1 MPILCKIHRGD
12 FIESIHVAYA
22 VAVNEAGEILYS
34 SGDPDYITCI
44 RSTLKPFQASAA
56 VKEGAIKTAG
66 FNSAECTLMC
76 ASHNGEDIHVKTAES
91 MLQKIGYDT
100 SHYECGTHFP
110 YDKESKIKLIQ
121 NDENPSALHNNCSG
135 KHAGMLCLAKH
146 LQIDPKGYT
155 DLNHPVQQLIMEQV
169 RRFSELDDFPLAID
183 GCSAPVPF
191 LPLFN
196 IALMFQKFASG
207 NYDELNT
214 LFDAIISNPYLI
226 AGKNRFD
233 TDFIKTMD
241 GKAVTKV
248 GGEGVRGVGIRTAK
262 GETYGVALKVLD
274 GNQRCSPIATMAVLD
289 ELDLLTKDQSEKLS
303 SYKKI
308 VLRNHRK
315 IETGIIAVEL

>member
-22 VAVNEAGEILYS
+22 VVVDEKGEIVYS
-34 SGDPDYITCI
+34 SGDPHYLTCV

-56 VKEGAIKTAG
+56 VKEGATQAVKFTPVEIA
-66 FNSAECTLMC
+66 LMC
-76 ASHNGEDIHVKTAES
+76 ASHNGEDIHVNTAKS
-91 MLQKIGYDT
+91 MLDKIGYDT
-100 SHYECGTHFP
+100 SYYECGTHFP
-110 YDKESKIKLIQ
+110 YDQESKKKLIQ
-121 NDENPSALHNNCSG
+121 NEENSSALHNNCSG
-135 KHAGMLCLAKH
+135 KHAGMLCLAKY
-146 LQIDPKGYT
+146 LQVEPKGYT
-155 DLNHPVQQLIMEQV
+155 DPDHQVQQIIMKQV
-169 RRFSELDDFPLAID
+169 KRFSELDEFPMVID

-196 IALMFQKFASG
+196 IALMYQKFASG

-214 LFDAIISNPYLI
+214 LFDAVTSNPYLI

-233 TDFIKTMD
+233 TDFIETMD

-248 GGEGVRGVGIRTAK
+248 GGEAVRGLGIRS
-262 GETYGVALKVLD
+262 GNGDVFGIALKVLD

-315 IETGIIAVEL
+315 METGIIAVEL

>member
-1 MPILCKIHRGD
+1 MPILCKVHRGD

-22 VAVNEAGEILYS
+22 VVVNGEGEIVYS
-34 SGDPDYITCI
+34 SGDPHYLTCV
-44 RSTLKPFQASAA
+44 RSTLKPFQASAT
-56 VKEGAIKTAG
+56 VKEGATKAVGLTPAE
-66 FNSAECTLMC
+66 SALMC

-91 MLQKIGYDT
+91 MLKKIGYDT
-100 SHYECGTHFP
+100 SYYECGTHFP

-121 NDENPSALHNNCSG
+121 NDEKASALHNNCSG

-146 LQIDPKGYT
+146 LQVDPKGYT
-155 DLNHPVQQLIMEQV
+155 DSNHPVQQLIMEQV
-169 RRFSELDDFPLAID
+169 KRFSELDEFPLAID

-196 IALMFQKFASG
+196 IALMYQKFASG

-214 LFDAIISNPYLI
+214 LFDAVTSNPYLI

-233 TDFIKTMD
+233 TDFIETMD

-248 GGEGVRGVGIRTAK
+248 GGEAVRGLGIRVGN
-262 GETYGVALKVLD
+262 GEVFGIALKVLD

>member
-22 VAVNEAGEILYS
+22 VVVDEKGEIVYS
-34 SGDPDYITCI
+34 SGDPHYLTCV

-56 VKEGAIKTAG
+56 VKEGATQAVKFTPVEIA
-66 FNSAECTLMC
+66 LMC
-76 ASHNGEDIHVKTAES
+76 ASHNGEDIHVNTAKS
-91 MLQKIGYDT
+91 MLDKIGYDT
-100 SHYECGTHFP
+100 SYYECGTHFP
-110 YDKESKIKLIQ
+110 YDKESRVKLIQ
-121 NDENPSALHNNCSG
+121 NEENSSALHNNCSG
-135 KHAGMLCLAKH
+135 KHAGMLCLAKY
-146 LQIDPKGYT
+146 LKVDPKGYT
-155 DLNHPVQQLIMEQV
+155 DPGHKVQQLIMKQV
-169 RRFSELDDFPLAID
+169 KRFSELNEFPLAID

-196 IALMFQKFASG
+196 IALMYQKFASG

-214 LFDAIISNPYLI
+214 LFDAVTSNPYLI

-233 TDFIKTMD
+233 TDFIEAMD

-248 GGEGVRGVGIRTAK
+248 GGEAVRGLGIRSGN
-262 GETYGVALKVLD
+262 GEVFGIALKVLD

-303 SYKKI
+303 SYKKTI
-308 VLRNHRK
+308 LRNHRK

>member
-22 VAVNEAGEILYS
+22 VIVDEKGEIVYS
-34 SGDPDYITCI
+34 SGDPHYLTCV

-56 VKEGAIKTAG
+56 VKEGATKAVG
-66 FNSAECTLMC
+66 FTPVEIALMC
-76 ASHNGEDIHVKTAES
+76 ASHNGEDIHVNTAKS
-91 MLQKIGYDT
+91 MLDKIGYNT
-100 SHYECGTHFP
+100 SYYECGTHFP
-110 YDKESKIKLIQ
+110 YDNESKIKLIH
-121 NDENPSALHNNCSG
+121 NEENPSALHNNCSG
-135 KHAGMLCLAKH
+135 KHAGMLCLAKY
-146 LQIDPKGYT
+146 LQVDPKGYT
-155 DLNHPVQQLIMEQV
+155 DPDHQVQQLIMKQV
-169 RRFSELDDFPLAID
+169 KRFSELDEFPLATD

-196 IALMFQKFASG
+196 IALMYQKFASG

-214 LFDAIISNPYLI
+214 LFDAVTSNPYLI

-233 TDFIKTMD
+233 TDFIEAMD

-248 GGEGVRGVGIRTAK
+248 GGEAVRGLGIRS
-262 GETYGVALKVLD
+262 GNGDVFGIALKVLD
-274 GNQRCSPIATMAVLD
+274 GNQRCSPIATMAVLG

-303 SYKKI
+303 SYKKT

-315 IETGIIAVEL
+315 VETGIIAVEL

>member
-22 VAVNEAGEILYS
+22 VVVNDKGEIVYS
-34 SGDPDYITCI
+34 TGDPHYLTCV
-44 RSTLKPFQASAA
+44 RSALKPFQASAA
-56 VKEGAIKTAG
+56 VKEGATKAVSFTP
-66 FNSAECTLMC
+66 AEIALMC
-76 ASHNGEDIHVKTAES
+76 ASHNGEDIHVNTAKS
-91 MLQKIGYDT
+91 ILDKIGYDT
-100 SHYECGTHFP
+100 SYYECGTHFP
-110 YDKESKIKLIQ
+110 YDKESRIKLIQ
-121 NDENPSALHNNCSG
+121 NEEKSSVLHNNCSG
-135 KHAGMLCLAKH
+135 KHAGMLCLAKY
-146 LQIDPKGYT
+146 LQVDPKGYT
-155 DLNHPVQQLIMEQV
+155 DPDHKVQQLIMKQV
-169 RRFSELDDFPLAID
+169 KQFSELEEFPLVID

-196 IALMFQKFASG
+196 IALMYQKFASG

-214 LFDAIISNPYLI
+214 LFDAVTSNPYLI

-233 TDFIKTMD
+233 TDFIEAMD

-248 GGEGVRGVGIRTAK
+248 GGEAVRGLGIRTGN
-262 GETYGVALKVLD
+262 GEVFGIALKVLD

-289 ELDLLTKDQSEKLS
+289 ELDLLTKNQLEKLS

>member
-22 VAVNEAGEILYS
+22 VVVDGKGEIVYS
-34 SGDPDYITCI
+34 SGDPHYLTCV
-44 RSTLKPFQASAA
+44 RSALKPFQASAA
-56 VKEGAIKTAG
+56 IKEGATKAVSFTPEEIA
-66 FNSAECTLMC
+66 LMC
-76 ASHNGEDIHVKTAES
+76 ASHNGEDIHVNTAKN
-91 MLQKIGYDT
+91 MLDKIGYDT
-100 SHYECGTHFP
+100 SYYECGTHFP
-110 YDKESKIKLIQ
+110 YDKESRIKLIQ
-121 NDENPSALHNNCSG
+121 NKENSSALHNNCSG
-135 KHAGMLCLAKH
+135 KHAGMLCLAKY
-146 LQIDPKGYT
+146 LQVDPKGYT
-155 DLNHPVQQLIMEQV
+155 DPGHKVQQLIMKRV
-169 RRFSELDDFPLAID
+169 KRFSELNEFPLAID

-196 IALMFQKFASG
+196 IALMYQKLASG

-214 LFDAIISNPYLI
+214 LFDAVTSNPYLI

-233 TDFIKTMD
+233 TDFIEAMD

-248 GGEGVRGVGIRTAK
+248 GGEAVRGLGIRSGN
-262 GETYGVALKVLD
+262 GEVFGIALKVLD

-303 SYKKI
+303 SYKKT

>member
-22 VAVNEAGEILYS
+22 VVVDEKGEIVYS
-34 SGDPDYITCI
+34 SGDPHYLTCV
-44 RSTLKPFQASAA
+44 RSALKPFQASAA
-56 VKEGAIKTAG
+56 IKEGATKAVSFTPTEIA
-66 FNSAECTLMC
+66 LMC
-76 ASHNGEDIHVKTAES
+76 ASHNGEDIHVNTAKS
-91 MLQKIGYDT
+91 MLDKIGYDT
-100 SHYECGTHFP
+100 SYYECGTHFP
-110 YDKESKIKLIQ
+110 YDKESRIKLIQ
-121 NDENPSALHNNCSG
+121 NKENSSALHNNCSG
-135 KHAGMLCLAKH
+135 KHAGMLCLAKY
-146 LQIDPKGYT
+146 LQVDPKGYT
-155 DLNHPVQQLIMEQV
+155 DPGHKVQQLIMKQV
-169 RRFSELDDFPLAID
+169 KRFSELNEFPLAID

-196 IALMFQKFASG
+196 IALMYQKLASG

-214 LFDAIISNPYLI
+214 LFDAVTSNPYLI

-233 TDFIKTMD
+233 TDFIEAMD

-248 GGEGVRGVGIRTAK
+248 GGEAVRGLGIRSGN
-262 GETYGVALKVLD
+262 GEVFGIALKVLD

-303 SYKKI
+303 SYKKT

>member
-22 VAVNEAGEILYS
+22 VVVNETGEIIYS
-34 SGDPDYITCI
+34 NGDPDYFTCV

-66 FNSAECTLMC
+66 FNSEECTLMC

-91 MLQKIGYDT
+91 MLKKIGYNT

-110 YDKESKIKLIQ
+110 YDKESKINLIQ

-146 LQIDPKGYT
+146 LQVDPKGYT

-169 RRFSELDDFPLAID
+169 RRLSELDDFPLAID

-196 IALMFQKFASG
+196 IALMYQKFAGG

-214 LFDAIISNPYLI
+214 LFDAITSNPYLI
-226 AGKNRFD
+226 AGQDRFD
-233 TDFIKTMD
+233 TDFIKAMA
-241 GKAVTKV
+241 GNAVTKV

-274 GNQRCSPIATMAVLD
+274 GNQRCSPIATVAVLD

-303 SYKKI
+303 SYKKT

>member
-22 VAVNEAGEILYS
+22 VVVDGKGEIVYS
-34 SGDPDYITCI
+34 SGDPHYLTCV
-44 RSTLKPFQASAA
+44 RSALKPFQASAA
-56 VKEGAIKTAG
+56 IKEGATKAVSFTPEEIA
-66 FNSAECTLMC
+66 LMC
-76 ASHNGEDIHVKTAES
+76 ASHNGEDIHVNTAKS
-91 MLQKIGYDT
+91 MLDKIGYDT
-100 SHYECGTHFP
+100 SYYECGTHFP
-110 YDKESKIKLIQ
+110 YDKESRIKLIQ
-121 NDENPSALHNNCSG
+121 NKENSSALHNNCSG
-135 KHAGMLCLAKH
+135 KHAGMLCLAKY
-146 LQIDPKGYT
+146 LQVDPKGYT
-155 DLNHPVQQLIMEQV
+155 DPGHKVQQLIMKQV
-169 RRFSELDDFPLAID
+169 KRFSELNEFPLAID

-196 IALMFQKFASG
+196 IALMYQKFASG

-214 LFDAIISNPYLI
+214 LFDAVTSNPYLI

-233 TDFIKTMD
+233 TDFIEAMD

-248 GGEGVRGVGIRTAK
+248 GGEAVRGLGIRSGN
-262 GETYGVALKVLD
+262 GEVFGIALKVLD

-303 SYKKI
+303 SYKKT

-315 IETGIIAVEL
+315 IETGIISVEL

>member
-1 MPILCKIHRGD
+1 MPILCKVHRGD

-22 VAVNEAGEILYS
+22 VVVNGEGEIVYS
-34 SGDPDYITCI
+34 SGDPHYLTCV
-44 RSTLKPFQASAA
+44 RSTLKPFQASAT
-56 VKEGAIKTAG
+56 VKEGATKAVGLTPAE
-66 FNSAECTLMC
+66 SALMC

-91 MLQKIGYDT
+91 MLKKIGYDT
-100 SHYECGTHFP
+100 SYYECGTHFP

-121 NDENPSALHNNCSG
+121 NDEKASALHNNCSG

-155 DLNHPVQQLIMEQV
+155 DPGHQVQQLIMKQV
-169 RRFSELDDFPLAID
+169 KRFSELDEFPLATD

-196 IALMFQKFASG
+196 IALMYQKFASG

-214 LFDAIISNPYLI
+214 LFDAVTSNPYLI

-233 TDFIKTMD
+233 TDFIETMD

-248 GGEGVRGVGIRTAK
+248 GGEAVRGLGIRS
-262 GETYGVALKVLD
+262 GNGDVFGIALKVLD

-303 SYKKI
+303 SYKKT

>member
-22 VAVNEAGEILYS
+22 VVVDGKGEIVYS
-34 SGDPDYITCI
+34 SGDPHYLTCV
-44 RSTLKPFQASAA
+44 RSALKPFQASAA
-56 VKEGAIKTAG
+56 IKEGATKAVSFTPEEIA
-66 FNSAECTLMC
+66 LMC
-76 ASHNGEDIHVKTAES
+76 ASHNGEDIHVNTAKS
-91 MLQKIGYDT
+91 MLDKIGYDT
-100 SHYECGTHFP
+100 SYYECGTHFP
-110 YDKESKIKLIQ
+110 YDKESRIKLIQ
-121 NDENPSALHNNCSG
+121 NKENSSALHNNCSG
-135 KHAGMLCLAKH
+135 KHAGMLCLAKY
-146 LQIDPKGYT
+146 LQVDPKGYT
-155 DLNHPVQQLIMEQV
+155 DPDHKVQQLIMKQV
-169 RRFSELDDFPLAID
+169 KRFSELDQFPLAID

-196 IALMFQKFASG
+196 IALMYQKFASG

-214 LFDAIISNPYLI
+214 LFDAVTSNPYLI

-233 TDFIKTMD
+233 TDFIEAMD

-248 GGEGVRGVGIRTAK
+248 GGEAVRGLGIRSGN
-262 GETYGVALKVLD
+262 GEVFGIALKVLD

-303 SYKKI
+303 SYKKT

>member
-22 VAVNEAGEILYS
+22 VVVDGKGEIVYS
-34 SGDPDYITCI
+34 SGDPHYLTCV
-44 RSTLKPFQASAA
+44 RSALKPFQASAA
-56 VKEGAIKTAG
+56 IKEGATKAVSFTPEENA
-66 FNSAECTLMC
+66 LMC
-76 ASHNGEDIHVKTAES
+76 ASHNGEDIHVNTAKS
-91 MLQKIGYDT
+91 MLDKIGYDT
-100 SHYECGTHFP
+100 SYYECGTHFP
-110 YDKESKIKLIQ
+110 YDKESRIKLIQ
-121 NDENPSALHNNCSG
+121 NKENSSALHNNCSG
-135 KHAGMLCLAKH
+135 KHAGMLCLAKY
-146 LQIDPKGYT
+146 LQVDPKGYT
-155 DLNHPVQQLIMEQV
+155 DPGHKVQQLIMKQV
-169 RRFSELDDFPLAID
+169 KRFSELNEFPLAID

-196 IALMFQKFASG
+196 IALMYQKFASG

-214 LFDAIISNPYLI
+214 LFDAVTSNPYLI

-233 TDFIKTMD
+233 TDFIEAMD

-248 GGEGVRGVGIRTAK
+248 GGEAVRGLGIRSGN
-262 GETYGVALKVLD
+262 GEVFGIALKVLD

-303 SYKKI
+303 SYKKT

>member
-22 VAVNEAGEILYS
+22 VVVDGKGEIVYS
-34 SGDPDYITCI
+34 SGDPHYLTCV
-44 RSTLKPFQASAA
+44 RSALKPFQASAA
-56 VKEGAIKTAG
+56 IKEGATKAVSFTPEEIA
-66 FNSAECTLMC
+66 LMC
-76 ASHNGEDIHVKTAES
+76 ASHNGEDIHVNTAKS
-91 MLQKIGYDT
+91 MLDKIDYET
-100 SHYECGTHFP
+100 SYYECGTHFP
-110 YDKESKIKLIQ
+110 YDKESRVKLIQ
-121 NDENPSALHNNCSG
+121 NEENSSALHNNCSG
-135 KHAGMLCLAKH
+135 KHAGMLCLAKY
-146 LQIDPKGYT
+146 LQVDPKGYT
-155 DLNHPVQQLIMEQV
+155 DPGHKVQQLIMKQV
-169 RRFSELDDFPLAID
+169 KRFSELDQFPMAID

-196 IALMFQKFASG
+196 IALMYQKFASG

-214 LFDAIISNPYLI
+214 LFDAVTSNPYLI

-233 TDFIKTMD
+233 TDFIEAMD

-248 GGEGVRGVGIRTAK
+248 GGEAVRGLGIRSGN
-262 GETYGVALKVLD
+262 GEVFGIALKVLD

-303 SYKKI
+303 SYKKT

>member
-1 MPILCKIHRGD
+1 MPILCKVHRGD

-22 VAVNEAGEILYS
+22 VVVNGEGEIVYS
-34 SGDPDYITCI
+34 SGDPHYLTCV
-44 RSTLKPFQASAA
+44 RSTLKPFQASAT
-56 VKEGAIKTAG
+56 VKEGATKAVGLTPAE
-66 FNSAECTLMC
+66 SALMC

-91 MLQKIGYDT
+91 MLKKIGYDT
-100 SHYECGTHFP
+100 SYYECGTHFP

-121 NDENPSALHNNCSG
+121 NDEKASALHNNCSG
-135 KHAGMLCLAKH
+135 KHAGMLCLAKQ
-146 LQIDPKGYT
+146 LQVDPKGYT

-169 RRFSELDDFPLAID
+169 KRFSELDEFPLAID

-214 LFDAIISNPYLI
+214 LFDAITSNPYLI
-226 AGKNRFD
+226 AGNNRFD
-233 TDFIKTMD
+233 TDFIEAMD
-241 GKAVTKV
+241 SKAVTKV
-248 GGEGVRGVGIRTAK
+248 GGEAVRGLGIRSGN
-262 GETYGVALKVLD
+262 GEVFGIALKVLD

-303 SYKKI
+303 SYKKTI
-308 VLRNHRK
+308 LRNHRK

>member
-1 MPILCKIHRGD
+1 MPILCKVHRGD

-22 VAVNEAGEILYS
+22 VVVNGEGEIVYS
-34 SGDPDYITCI
+34 SGDPHYLTCV
-44 RSTLKPFQASAA
+44 RSTLKPFQASAT
-56 VKEGAIKTAG
+56 VKEGATKAVGLTPAE
-66 FNSAECTLMC
+66 SALMC

-91 MLQKIGYDT
+91 MLKKIGYDT
-100 SHYECGTHFP
+100 SYYECGTHFP

-121 NDENPSALHNNCSG
+121 NDEKVSALHNNCSG

-169 RRFSELDDFPLAID
+169 KRFSELDEFPLAID

-226 AGKNRFD
+226 AGQDRFD
-233 TDFIKTMD
+233 TDFIKAMA
-241 GKAVTKV
+241 GNAVTKV

-303 SYKKI
+303 SYKKT

>member
-12 FIESIHVAYA
+12 FIESIHLAYA
-22 VAVNEAGEILYS
+22 VVVDEKGEIVYS
-34 SGDPDYITCI
+34 SGDPHYLTCV
-44 RSTLKPFQASAA
+44 RSTLKPFQASAV
-56 VKEGAIKTAG
+56 VKEGATKAVG
-66 FNSAECTLMC
+66 FTPAEIALMC
-76 ASHNGEDIHVKTAES
+76 ASHNGEDIHVNTAKS
-91 MLQKIGYDT
+91 MLDKIGYDT
-100 SHYECGTHFP
+100 SYYECGTHFP
-110 YDKESKIKLIQ
+110 YDEESKKKLIQ
-121 NDENPSALHNNCSG
+121 NEENSSALHNNCSG
-135 KHAGMLCLAKH
+135 KHAGMLCLAKY
-146 LQIDPKGYT
+146 LQVDPKGYT
-155 DLNHPVQQLIMEQV
+155 DPDHQVQKLIMKQV
-169 RRFSELDDFPLAID
+169 KRFSELDEFPLATD

-196 IALMFQKFASG
+196 IALMYQKFASG

-214 LFDAIISNPYLI
+214 LFDAVTSNPYLI

-233 TDFIKTMD
+233 TDFIETMD

-248 GGEGVRGVGIRTAK
+248 GGEAVRGLGIRS
-262 GETYGVALKVLD
+262 GNGDVFGIALKVLD

-303 SYKKI
+303 SYKKT

>member
-22 VAVNEAGEILYS
+22 VVVDKKGEIVYS
-34 SGDPDYITCI
+34 SGDPHYLTCI

-56 VKEGAIKTAG
+56 VKEGATKAVG
-66 FNSAECTLMC
+66 FTPAEIALMC
-76 ASHNGEDIHVKTAES
+76 ASHNGEDIHVNTAKS
-91 MLQKIGYDT
+91 MLDKIGYDT
-100 SHYECGTHFP
+100 SYYECGTHFP
-110 YDKESKIKLIQ
+110 YDEESKKKLIQ
-121 NDENPSALHNNCSG
+121 NEENSSALHNNCSG
-135 KHAGMLCLAKH
+135 KHAGMLCLAKY
-146 LQIDPKGYT
+146 LQVDPKGYT
-155 DLNHPVQQLIMEQV
+155 DPDHQVQQLIMKQV
-169 RRFSELDDFPLAID
+169 KRFSELDEFPLATD

-196 IALMFQKFASG
+196 IALMYQKFASG

-214 LFDAIISNPYLI
+214 LFDAVTSNPYLI

-233 TDFIKTMD
+233 TDFIETMD

-248 GGEGVRGVGIRTAK
+248 GGEAVRGLGIRS
-262 GETYGVALKVLD
+262 GNGDVFGIALKVLD

-303 SYKKI
+303 SYKKT

>member
-1 MPILCKIHRGD
+1 
-12 FIESIHVAYA
+12 
-22 VAVNEAGEILYS
+22 
-34 SGDPDYITCI
+34 
-44 RSTLKPFQASAA
+44 
-56 VKEGAIKTAG
+56 
-66 FNSAECTLMC
+66 MC

-196 IALMFQKFASG
+196 IALMYQKFAGG

-214 LFDAIISNPYLI
+214 LFDAITSNPYLI
-226 AGKNRFD
+226 AGQDRFD
-233 TDFIKTMD
+233 TDFIKAMD

-274 GNQRCSPIATMAVLD
+274 GNQRCNPIATLAVLEEIDLLTDD
-289 ELDLLTKDQSEKLS
+289 ELDKLS
-303 SYKKI
+303 TYKKI
-308 VLRNHRK
+308 VLQNHRE
-315 IETGIIAVEL
+315 IETGSIKEEL

>member
-1 MPILCKIHRGD
+1 MPILCKVHRGE

-22 VAVNEAGEILYS
+22 VVVNGEGEIVYS
-34 SGDPDYITCI
+34 SGDPHYLTCV
-44 RSTLKPFQASAA
+44 RSTLKPFQASAT
-56 VKEGAIKTAG
+56 VKEGATKAVGLTPAE
-66 FNSAECTLMC
+66 SALMC

-100 SHYECGTHFP
+100 SYYECGTHFP

-121 NDENPSALHNNCSG
+121 NDEKASALHNNCSG

-146 LQIDPKGYT
+146 LQVDPKGYT
-155 DLNHPVQQLIMEQV
+155 DPDHPVQQLIINQTKQ
-169 RRFSELDDFPLAID
+169 FSELNDFPFAID

-196 IALMFQKFASG
+196 IALMYQKFASG

-214 LFDAIISNPYLI
+214 LFDAITSNPYLI

-233 TDFIKTMD
+233 TDFIKAMA
-241 GKAVTKV
+241 GNAVTKV
-248 GGEGVRGVGIRTAK
+248 GGEGVRGIGIRTAK

-274 GNQRCSPIATMAVLD
+274 GNQRCNPIAIMAVL
-289 ELDLLTKDQSEKLS
+289 EEMDLLTDDKLDKLS
-303 SYKKI
+303 TYKNI
-308 VLRNHRK
+308 VLQNHRK
-315 IETGIIAVEL
+315 IETGSIKVEL

>member
-1 MPILCKIHRGD
+1 MPIICKIHRGD

-22 VAVNEAGEILYS
+22 VVVNEAGEILYS
-34 SGDPDYITCI
+34 NGDPDYFTCV

-66 FNSAECTLMC
+66 FNSEECALMC

-91 MLQKIGYDT
+91 MLQKIGYNM
-100 SHYECGTHFP
+100 SYYECGAHFP

-121 NDENPSALHNNCSG
+121 KDENPSALHNNCSG

-146 LQIDPKGYT
+146 LQVNPKGYT
-155 DLNHPVQQLIMEQV
+155 DLNHPVQQLIMKQV
-169 RRFSELDDFPLAID
+169 KRLSELDEFPLEID

-196 IALMFQKFASG
+196 IALMYQKFAGG

-214 LFDAIISNPYLI
+214 LFDAITSNPYLI
-226 AGKNRFD
+226 AGQDRFD

-262 GETYGVALKVLD
+262 GEKYGVALKVLD
-274 GNQRCSPIATMAVLD
+274 GNQRCSPIAIMAVLEEMGLLTDD
-289 ELDLLTKDQSEKLS
+289 ELEKLRP
-303 SYKKI
+303 YKKI
-308 VLRNHRK
+308 VLKNHRT
-315 IETGIIAVEL
+315 IETGSITVEL

>member
-1 MPILCKIHRGD
+1 LTPA
-12 FIESIHVAYA
+12 ESA
-22 VAVNEAGEILYS
+22 
-34 SGDPDYITCI
+34 
-44 RSTLKPFQASAA
+44 
-56 VKEGAIKTAG
+56 
-66 FNSAECTLMC
+66 LMC

-91 MLQKIGYDT
+91 MLKKIGYDT
-100 SHYECGTHFP
+100 SYYECGTHFP

-121 NDENPSALHNNCSG
+121 NDEKASALHNNCSG

-169 RRFSELDDFPLAID
+169 KRFSELDEFPLAID

-274 GNQRCSPIATMAVLD
+274 GNQRCNPIATLAVLEDMELLTDD
-289 ELDLLTKDQSEKLS
+289 ELDKLS
-303 SYKKI
+303 TYKKI
-308 VLRNHRK
+308 VLQNHRK
-315 IETGIIAVEL
+315 IETGSIKVEL

>member
-1 MPILCKIHRGD
+1 MPILCKVHRGD

-22 VAVNEAGEILYS
+22 VVVNEAGEIVYS
-34 SGDPDYITCI
+34 SGDPHYLTCV
-44 RSTLKPFQASAA
+44 RSTLKPFQASAT
-56 VKEGAIKTAG
+56 VKEGATKAVGLTPAE
-66 FNSAECTLMC
+66 SALMC
-76 ASHNGEDIHVKTAES
+76 ASHNGEDIHVKTAIS

-100 SHYECGTHFP
+100 SYYECGTHFP

-121 NDENPSALHNNCSG
+121 NDEKASALHNNCSG

-146 LQIDPKGYT
+146 LQVDPKGYI
-155 DLNHPVQQLIMEQV
+155 DLDHPVQQLIINQAK
-169 RRFSELDDFPLAID
+169 RFSELNDFPLAID

-196 IALMFQKFASG
+196 IALMYQKFSGG

-214 LFDAIISNPYLI
+214 LFDAITSNPYLI

-274 GNQRCSPIATMAVLD
+274 GNQRCNPIAIMAVLEEMDLLTDD
-289 ELDLLTKDQSEKLS
+289 ELDKLS
-303 SYKKI
+303 TYKNI
-308 VLRNHRK
+308 VLQNHRK
-315 IETGIIAVEL
+315 IETGSIKVEL